1 LNDGGDIMPDL
12 NMRGPYALNM
22 RSVDDYVEKSCI
34 GNYALGFLGDKG
46 EFYIQYVGRSDTDLN
61 ARIKAHI
68 GEKASTGNDYLFFKF
83 SYSAS
88 AKEAYEKECI
98 NYHDFSR
105 YTLDNEV
112 HPDRPDNSNL
122 NCPVCGR

>member
-1 LNDGGDIMPDL
+1 MPDL

-22 RSVDDYVEKSCI
+22 RSVDDHVEKSRI

-46 EFYIQYVGRSDTDLN
+46 EFRIQYVGRSDADLN
-61 ARIKAHI
+61 DRIKTHV
-68 GEKASTGNDYLFFKF
+68 GEESGTGHDYLFFKF
-83 SYSAS
+83 SYAVS
-88 AKEAYEKECI
+88 AKEAYEKECR
-98 NYHDFSR
+98 NYHDFSQ

-122 NCPVCGR
+122 NCPVCRH